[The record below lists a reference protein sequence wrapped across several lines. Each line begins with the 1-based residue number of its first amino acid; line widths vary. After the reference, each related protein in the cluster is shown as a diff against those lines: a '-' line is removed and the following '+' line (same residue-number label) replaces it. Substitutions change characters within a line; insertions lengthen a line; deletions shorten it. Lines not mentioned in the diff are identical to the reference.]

1 MDNQVEKLL
10 NLCLEVEG
18 LLTLIERREENAP
31 AAAWSLLR
39 EKAGMLA
46 DGVARLNADFVSV
59 SSAEMDAVA
68 RSTELEESEDAG
80 TSPCCQPESD
90 VESLPEIG
98 VSADSADEK
107 TDICNESETI
117 RIADVP
123 SGFTLN
129 DKFRFRRE
137 LFANSDAEMA
147 DALHVVNAMTS
158 VGEIEDYF
166 YNDLCWDPEN
176 EDVKDFMRIVTARF
190 I

>member
-1 MDNQVEKLL
+1 MDGQVEKLL

-18 LLTLIERREENAP
+18 LLTLIERREDNAP
-31 AAAWSLLR
+31 VAAWTLL
-39 EKAGMLA
+39 KDKTAKLA
-46 DGVARLNADFVSV
+46 EGVAALNINNVTGPTVEQEEIAD
-59 SSAEMDAVA
+59 SAL
-68 RSTELEESEDAG
+68 LEESGDADVAP
-80 TSPCCQPESD
+80 SVSDESD
-90 VESLPEIG
+90 A
-98 VSADSADEK
+98 VSADNGTDADV
-107 TDICNESETI
+107 DAPDAIESDTV

-147 DALHVVNAMTS
+147 DALDIVNAMNS
-158 VGEIEDYF
+158 VAEIEDYF

-176 EDVKDFMRIVTARF
+176 EDVKDFMHIVTARF